1 MRQSARCPSR
11 RRARRGI
18 GISTAFFRP
27 DFKGGRARS
36 RTCVRGRRWKWTS
49 AFAESLCTRF
59 AERRRFPVFRLRNRT
74 DQFSASERD
83 RKRKG
88 SPAVRSKEKWPLDP
102 ACRGSR
108 PWLENRASIGIV
120 TTETRPLSSFLLSS
134 EQRRRWREIN
144 SPFDRPIHTGSR
156 IVNRQRT

>member
-1 MRQSARCPSR
+1 MRAFGCSNRLGVRHEGVHGEESEFPRPSFDRISKVAARVL
-11 RRARRGI
+11 
-18 GISTAFFRP
+18 
-27 DFKGGRARS
+27 GRA
-36 RTCVRGRRWKWTS
+36 CVDDGESGRV

-120 TTETRPLSSFLLSS
+120 TTETRPLSFLLSS
-134 EQRRRWREIN
+134 EQRRRWREMHDKFAFRPTN
-144 SPFDRPIHTGSR
+144 SHGF
-156 IVNRQRT
+156 